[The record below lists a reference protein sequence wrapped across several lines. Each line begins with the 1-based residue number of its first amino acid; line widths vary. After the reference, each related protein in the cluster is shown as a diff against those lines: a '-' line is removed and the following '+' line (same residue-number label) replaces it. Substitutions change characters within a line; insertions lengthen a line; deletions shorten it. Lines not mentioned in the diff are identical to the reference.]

1 MEKVQLNSI
10 NNFIID
16 NKFNVCLI
24 FNQIVNNNLYENEY
38 NNLLLIKDQ
47 YIVIFNINI
56 SDVKF
61 YFKFNSFL
69 LVRLFIDSIIQ
80 NMSRSLK
87 DKYTFFYEKKYK
99 DINNTIINAIKSIEI
114 ININRLTKNEIEDL
128 NNIKYK
134 LNFDISSLIKKTNI
148 YNIDKISNYIYNILK
163 ELKLINIDYNA
174 YIFFE
179 NALLIVTPL
188 NNNITY
194 EKNIIHKY
202 IQ

>member
-1 MEKVQLNSI
+1 MKKVQLNSI
-10 NNFIID
+10 NNLIID

-24 FNQIVNNNLYENEY
+24 FNQILDNQLYKNEY
-38 NNLLLIKDQ
+38 NNFFLIKDQ
-47 YIVIFNINI
+47 YIVIFNITI
-56 SDVKF
+56 SDAKF

-69 LVRLFIDSIIQ
+69 LVKLFIDSITQ
-80 NMSRSLK
+80 NMYRSSK
-87 DKYTFFYEKKYK
+87 DKYTFFYERKYK
-99 DINNTIINAIKSIEI
+99 DINTTIINVIKSIEI
-114 ININRLTKNEIEDL
+114 VNTNRLTKNEIKEL
-128 NNIKYK
+128 NNIEHK
-134 LNFDISSLIKKTNI
+134 LNFDVSSFMEKNNT
-148 YNIDKISNYIYNILK
+148 YDIDKISNYIFNIIK

-179 NALLIVTPL
+179 NALLIITPL